1 MICGQDELN
10 LGEYDDGIMIL
21 DNKLKAGTTL
31 SKIYEIESD
40 WIYEIGT
47 GSWGWGN
54 NELQYYRQDN
64 TSVENGYLIITAKQQ
79 NFGGSNYTSSRL
91 KTQGRQFFTYGRIDI
106 RAKLPYGKGIWPALW
121 MLGESFSSVGWPS
134 CGEIDIMEHAS
145 TWDNPR
151 NYKQ

>member
-1 MICGQDELN
+1 MSYPNYSLVWQDEFN
-10 LGEYDDGIMIL
+10 
-21 DNKLKAGTTL
+21 GTSL
-31 SKIYEIESD
+31 SSD

-91 KTQGRQFFTYGRIDI
+91 KTQGLNFLNMVESTSEQSCHMVKVFGLRFGCWVKVFISRMAI
-106 RAKLPYGKGIWPALW
+106 LW
-121 MLGESFSSVGWPS
+121 R
-134 CGEIDIMEHAS
+134 D
-145 TWDNPR
+145 
-151 NYKQ
+151 